1 MFAYVEFA
9 LGDNFDNL
17 LMNYG
22 VQTYVFGN
30 AGDNIIVGN
39 ARANVIEGRAG
50 YDTMTGGA
58 ASDLFIINP
67 NFGVDVITDFQAG
80 AGSEDALIFARSLFT
95 SFDQVMANAAQ
106 VGADTWIGDGL
117 GNTIVLSGVQI
128 GTLHPNDFGF
138 FFDAGRNQKKR
149 PATFV
154 TGRFI
159 ILASD

>member
-1 MFAYVEFA
+1 VFAYVEFA

-39 ARANVIEGRAG
+39 TRANVIEGRAG

-106 VGADTWIGDGL
+106 VGADT
-117 GNTIVLSGVQI
+117 
-128 GTLHPNDFGF
+128 
-138 FFDAGRNQKKR
+138 
-149 PATFV
+149 
-154 TGRFI
+154 
-159 ILASD
+159 